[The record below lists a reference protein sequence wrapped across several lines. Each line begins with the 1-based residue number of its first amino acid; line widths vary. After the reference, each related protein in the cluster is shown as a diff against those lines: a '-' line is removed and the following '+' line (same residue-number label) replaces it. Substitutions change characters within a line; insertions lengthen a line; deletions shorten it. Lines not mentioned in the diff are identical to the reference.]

1 MPVRRLGLHSNRTA
15 ASVLT
20 LLLASTVAAQETP
33 APTPARRGQID
44 LTQRQSRHS
53 ANLPT
58 GHATSLR
65 GNWALSQDTVL
76 NAELLS
82 EKKFGAQGGVAAAG
96 ATQNLDPDWFVSA
109 SLTRGWGGPNWAR
122 TRLDGAVSR
131 KWGADRQLVTTLGAY
146 RSNFDASRSDR
157 GVRVSANYYVNHFVV
172 LEGGVSVNSS
182 HPGKVRSQMPYLAVT
197 LGTEGLQFLTLRAS
211 RGSEAYQ
218 SVGTSAQLVDFDSQ
232 SLSLDWRYWLAPDWG
247 MTLHAE
253 RYLNPSYRRTTVGG
267 GLFLQM

>member
-1 MPVRRLGLHSNRTA
+1 MPRHHRSLRTA
-15 ASVLT
+15 ATVLPL
-20 LLLASTVAAQETP
+20 LLLASLAVAQEST
-33 APTPARRGQID
+33 AKARRGQID

-211 RGSEAYQ
+211 RGREAYQ

>member
-1 MPVRRLGLHSNRTA
+1 MPRQHRNLRTVA
-15 ASVLT
+15 TVLPL
-20 LLLASTVAAQETP
+20 LLLASLAVAQEST
-33 APTPARRGQID
+33 AKARRGQID

-82 EKKFGAQGGVAAAG
+82 EKKFGAQGGVAAVG

-146 RSNFDASRSDR
+146 RGNFDASRSDR
-157 GVRVSANYYVNHFVV
+157 GLRVSANYYVNHFVV
-172 LEGGVSVNSS
+172 LEGGVSFNSS

-197 LGTEGLQFLTLRAS
+197 LGTEGLQLLTLRAS

-232 SLSLDWRYWLAPDWG
+232 SFSLDWRYWLAPDWG